1 MFWSHTERESE
12 TNGDGWL
19 LLYVVPFLSR
29 QAASH
34 IPELPSFLN
43 TNTYMQNLQLFPV
56 DGKGMTREIKKKPT
70 VICPPSLLCLWCL
83 WVFFPLNTLD
93 KPSGWKTYQ
102 SITLSVSLGRSLVLW
117 LRSIT
122 ISLFSL
128 RSHAHRHHFSQWC
141 CSTDEDQHKERLS
154 HTAASSITLFFSSP
168 CSLSLVLSLCVSMTL
183 CLPLT
188 FSQSSVVLHISLS
201 RSLFLLPF
209 FVLCYSF

>member
-1 MFWSHTERESE
+1 MTPPLRSSLPVSTSCLTHSWTSIILEHKH
-12 TNGDGWL
+12 
-19 LLYVVPFLSR
+19 VH
-29 QAASH
+29 A
-34 IPELPSFLN
+34 ELTAVSCGRKRN
-43 TNTYMQNLQLFPV
+43 DEGNKT
-56 DGKGMTREIKKKPT
+56 KPT

-117 LRSIT
+117 WRSIT